1 MYELSRNRFKE
12 LKHFCLQYPEM
23 KRRLEELYSE
33 GYRDEPDPTGR
44 IGSEIAD
51 IKRAMNLIE
60 TTAFNLENFPGEEVF
75 EIVTNGRCRG
85 SIGELYLKEFYW
97 VLSKRKGVM

>member
-1 MYELSRNRFKE
+1 MYDLSRNRFKE

-33 GYRDEPDPTGR
+33 GYNDEFDPTGR
-44 IGSEIAD
+44 IASEIAD

-75 EIVTNGRCRG
+75 EIVTRGKCRG
-85 SIGELYLKEFYW
+85 DVGELYLKKFYW
-97 VLSKRKGVM
+97 CLSQRKAI